1 MLDYL
6 VLYQSE
12 SGNTKKIAAS
22 IFSRL
27 PGNSKDL
34 IDIDTDKTIPEAN
47 VYFIGFC
54 VHRGSCSM
62 EVSDFLSDLSGKQI
76 AGRVSAWIEADND
89 YLGYFICQGK
99 MPQKVRMKYESMR
112 TDENNDQIDRFIQN
126 FDLALTHPDDLD
138 VEHAKVFVD
147 HMLKKIQL

>member
-1 MLDYL
+1 MLDY
-6 VLYQSE
+6 
-12 SGNTKKIAAS
+12 
-22 IFSRL
+22 L

-76 AGRVSAWIEADND
+76 ALFGTCGMGDSPEYYKDIAGRVSAWIEADND
-89 YLGYFICQGK
+89 YLRYFICQGK

-112 TDENNDQIDRFIQN
+112 TNENNDQIDRFIQN